1 MARVTGRGAVA
12 VAHRGDPYRARENTL
27 PSFRSAI
34 AAGADAVELDVRATA
49 DGVLVVVHDPTLRRL
64 WGHDR
69 PVAALTAAEIAEL
82 TGGGV
87 PTLAAALAVTAPV
100 RTLIDLPERSAAT
113 ARTTLAAVRAAG
125 AADRVYYCG
134 DPAALRAVR
143 EADPAAEIA
152 LTWHRATRPPTT
164 LLDEVRPRWLNY
176 RFGLV
181 TEATVEWAG
190 ARGCRV
196 AAWTPDTRRT
206 MRRLL
211 ALGVESLT
219 TNRVATLRRLLDRP

>member
-1 MARVTGRGAVA
+1 MTGGRAIA

-34 AAGADAVELDVRATA
+34 DADADAVELDVRATA
-49 DGVLVVVHDPTLRRL
+49 DGVPVVLHDPTLRRL

-69 PVAALTAAEIAEL
+69 PVAELTAAEVASL

-87 PTLAAALAVTAPV
+87 PTLAEALGVTEPV
-100 RTLIDLPERSAAT
+100 RTLVDLPERSAAT
-113 ARTTLAAVRAAG
+113 ARATVAAVRAAG

-143 EADPAAEIA
+143 EADAAAEIA
-152 LTWHRATRPPTT
+152 LTWHRATRPPEV
-164 LLDEVRPRWLNY
+164 LLAEVRPSWLNF
-176 RFGLV
+176 RFGLI
-181 TEATVEWAG
+181 TEDTV
-190 ARGCRV
+190 ARAAEQGYRV
-196 AAWTPDTRRT
+196 AAWTVDTRRS

-211 ALGVESLT
+211 ALGVGSIT
-219 TNRVATLRRLLDRP
+219 TNRVAVLRRLLGGP